1 MNKSNFDT
9 IYVFCCYCSEGDFQ
23 QVFCLLKLTLK
34 MIKVFE
40 NCPEFVAKLN
50 FYVPFCYHI

>member
-23 QVFCLLKLTLK
+23 QVFCLKRY
-34 MIKVFE
+34 E
-40 NCPEFVAKLN
+40 NYFKTDAKN
-50 FYVPFCYHI
+50 D